1 MAIIIDKPMRMS
13 LFAALILA
21 MIPARAFAVDIF
33 AQQAMMIDYRTGS
46 VLLSKNAD
54 ELMAPSSMS
63 KLMTIYLL
71 FEALKHGTVK
81 LNDSF
86 PVSEKAW
93 RMGGSKMFVKVGDRV
108 RVEDLI
114 RGIII
119 QSGND
124 ACVVVAEGLART
136 EAGFADAMTSKGREL
151 GLKHSN
157 FKNASGWP
165 DPEHLMTA
173 EDLAILS
180 RRLIADFPEYYHYFG
195 ETEFTF
201 NGITQPNRNILL
213 ERNLGV
219 DGLKTGHTEAGGF
232 GIVISGTR
240 EGRRLILA
248 INGLNSMK
256 ERIEEAGRLLD
267 WGFREYENVALFKAN
282 ELVTDVPVW
291 LGDKPQVAM
300 SIGQGVELTVLKRAR
315 KTMKVAVEMDSP
327 ISAPIAK
334 GAVIGKLVVS
344 GPEIE
349 SREYPLRAVETIDRL
364 GFFGRLIA
372 AFKYIVWGPN
382 G

>member
-1 MAIIIDKPMRMS
+1 MPLFLRMTI
-13 LFAALILA
+13 LAALALA
-21 MIPARAFAVDIF
+21 LPLRAQAMDTN
-33 AQQAMMIDYRTGS
+33 AQQAVMIDYRTGA

-71 FEALKHGTVK
+71 FEALKRGSVK
-81 LNDSF
+81 LDDGF
-86 PVSEKAW
+86 AVSEKAW

-124 ACVVVAEGLART
+124 ACVVVAEGLAHS
-136 EAGFADAMTSKGREL
+136 EAGFADDMTAKGQAL

-173 EDLAILS
+173 EDLAILA

-195 ETEFTF
+195 ETEFTYG
-201 NGITQPNRNILL
+201 GITQPNRNLLL

-240 EGRRLILA
+240 EGKRLILA
-248 INGLNSMK
+248 INGLSSMK

-267 WGFREYENVALFKAN
+267 WGFREFDNVALFKAG
-282 ELVTDVPVW
+282 EVVTEVPVW
-291 LGDKPQVAM
+291 LGDRPQVAM
-300 SIGQGVELTVLKRAR
+300 SIGQGVELTVPKRAR
-315 KTMKVAVEMDSP
+315 KGMKVAVEMMSP
-327 ISAPIAK
+327 VSAPVPK

-344 GPEIE
+344 GPELQTL
-349 SREYPLRAVETIDRL
+349 EYPLRATEPVDRL
-364 GFFGRLIA
+364 GFFGRLVA

>member
-1 MAIIIDKPMRMS
+1 MPLFLRMT
-13 LFAALILA
+13 ILA
-21 MIPARAFAVDIF
+21 VLALTIPFRAQAMDTN
-33 AQQAMMIDYRTGS
+33 AQQAVMIDYRTGA

-63 KLMTIYLL
+63 KLMTIYML
-71 FEALKHGTVK
+71 FDAVK
-81 LNDSF
+81 RGAVRLDDSF
-86 PVSEKAW
+86 AVSQKAW
-93 RMGGSKMFVKVGDRV
+93 RMGGSKMFVKVGDKV
-108 RVEDLI
+108 RVEDLV

-124 ACVVVAEGLART
+124 ACVVVAEGLAHS
-136 EAGFADAMTSKGREL
+136 EASFADDMTAKGHAL

-173 EDLAILS
+173 EDLAILA

-195 ETEFTF
+195 ETEFTYG
-201 NGITQPNRNILL
+201 GITQPNRNLLL

-240 EGRRLILA
+240 EGKRLILA
-248 INGLNSMK
+248 VNGLSSMK

-267 WGFREYENVALFKAN
+267 WGFREYDNVALFKAG
-282 ELVTDVPVW
+282 EVVTEAPVW
-291 LGDKPQVAM
+291 LGDRPQVAM
-300 SIGQGVELTVLKRAR
+300 AISQRVELTVPKRAR
-315 KTMKVAVEMDSP
+315 KGMKVAVEMMSP
-327 ISAPIAK
+327 VSAPVAK

-344 GPEIE
+344 GPELQTL
-349 SREYPLRAVETIDRL
+349 EYPLRATEPVDRL
-364 GFFGRLIA
+364 GFFGRLVA

>member
-1 MAIIIDKPMRMS
+1 MKALSRL
-13 LFAALILA
+13 LFLLVLA
-21 MIPARAFAVDIF
+21 TGLAPLPVWAMDTN
-33 AQQAMMIDYRTGS
+33 AQQAMMIDYRTGA
-46 VLLSKNAD
+46 VLLAKNAD

-71 FEALKHGTVK
+71 FEAIKRGAVK
-81 LNDSF
+81 LDDTF

-93 RMGGSKMFVKVGDRV
+93 RMQGSKMFVKVGERV

-124 ACVVVAEGLART
+124 ACVVVAEALGHT
-136 EAGFADAMTSKGREL
+136 EASFADEMTAKGQAI

-173 EDLAILS
+173 EDLAILA
-180 RRLIADFPEYYHYFG
+180 RHLVADFPEFYHYFG

-201 NGITQPNRNILL
+201 GGITQPNRNLLL
-213 ERNLGV
+213 ERNLGI

-240 EGRRLILA
+240 EGRRLILVV
-248 INGLNSMK
+248 NGLSSMK
-256 ERIEEAGRLLD
+256 ERLEEAGRLLD
-267 WGFREYENVALFKAN
+267 WGFREYENVALFKN
-282 ELVTDVPVW
+282 NDVVTDVPVW
-291 LGDKPQVAM
+291 LGDRPLVGMA
-300 SIGQGVELTVLKRAR
+300 IGQNVELTVPKRAR
-315 KTMKVAVEMDSP
+315 KGMKVTVEMNSP
-327 ISAPIAK
+327 VSAPVAK

-344 GPEIE
+344 GPELE
-349 SREYPLRAVETIDRL
+349 TREYPLKAVEPVERL
-364 GFFGRLIA
+364 GFFGRLVA

>member
-1 MAIIIDKPMRMS
+1 MRK
-13 LFAALILA
+13 LAFPFFLAAFLA
-21 MIPARAFAVDIF
+21 AVSPSRLWAMDAN
-33 AQQAMMIDYRTGS
+33 AQQAMMIDYRTGA
-46 VLLSKNAD
+46 VLLAKNAD
-54 ELMAPSSMS
+54 ELMPPSSMS

-71 FEALKHGTVK
+71 FEALKHGEVK
-81 LNDSF
+81 MDDAL
-86 PVSEKAW
+86 PVSERAW
-93 RMGGSKMFVKVGDRV
+93 RMGGSKMFVKAGERV

-136 EAGFADAMTSKGREL
+136 EASFADEMTAKGRQL
-151 GLKHSN
+151 GLRNSN

-173 EDLAILS
+173 EDLAILA

-201 NGITQPNRNILL
+201 GGITQPNRNLLL

-240 EGRRLILA
+240 EGRRLILVV
-248 INGLNSMK
+248 NGLSSMK
-256 ERIEEAGRLLD
+256 ERVAEASRLLD
-267 WGFREYENVALFKAN
+267 WGFREYDNVALFKQG
-282 ELVTDVPVW
+282 EIVTDVPVW
-291 LGDKPQVAM
+291 LGDKPVASM
-300 SIGQGVELTVLKRAR
+300 AIPQSLEITLPKRAKR
-315 KTMKVAVEMDSP
+315 GLKVAVEMDSP

-334 GAVIGKLVVS
+334 GAIIGKLVVS

-349 SREYPLRAVETIDRL
+349 TRELPLKATETIDRL

>member
-1 MAIIIDKPMRMS
+1 MSILFRLILLAVVVAGLAPMR
-13 LFAALILA
+13 ALA
-21 MIPARAFAVDIF
+21 MDTN
-33 AQQAMMIDYRTGS
+33 AQQAMMIDYRTGA
-46 VLLSKNAD
+46 VLLAKNAD

-71 FEALKHGTVK
+71 FDALKRGAVK
-81 LNDSF
+81 LDDSF
-86 PVSEKAW
+86 AVSEKAW

-124 ACVVVAEGLART
+124 ACVVVAEGLAHT
-136 EAGFADAMTSKGREL
+136 EASFADEMTSKGQAM

-173 EDLAILS
+173 EDLAILA
-180 RRLIADFPEYYHYFG
+180 RHLIADFPEFYHYFG

-201 NGITQPNRNILL
+201 GGITQPNRNLLL

-240 EGRRLILA
+240 EGRRLILVV
-248 INGLNSMK
+248 NGLSSMK
-256 ERIEEAGRLLD
+256 ERVEEAGRLLD
-267 WGFREYENVALFKAN
+267 WGFREYENVALFKTG
-282 ELVTDVPVW
+282 EVVTEAPVW
-291 LGDKPQVAM
+291 LGDKPQVNMA
-300 SIGQGVELTVLKRAR
+300 IGQSVELTVPKRAR
-315 KTMKVAVEMDSP
+315 KGMKVAVEMVSP
-327 ISAPIAK
+327 ISAPIPK

-344 GPEIE
+344 GPELPTL
-349 SREYPLRAVETIDRL
+349 EYPLKATEPVDRL
-364 GFFGRLIA
+364 GFFGRLVA

>member
-1 MAIIIDKPMRMS
+1 MS
-13 LFAALILA
+13 ILKKRFWIAALFAALVPVRSWA
-21 MIPARAFAVDIF
+21 MDTN
-33 AQQAMMIDYRTGS
+33 AQQAIMIDYRTGA
-46 VLLSKNAD
+46 VLLAKNAD
-54 ELMAPSSMS
+54 ELMPPSSMS

-71 FEALKHGTVK
+71 FEALKRGTVK
-81 LNDSF
+81 LDDSF

-108 RVEDLI
+108 KVEDLI

-124 ACVVVAEGLART
+124 ACVVVAEGLAHT
-136 EAGFADAMTSKGREL
+136 EASFADDMTAKGLAL

-157 FKNASGWP
+157 FKNSSGWP

-173 EDLAILS
+173 EDLAILA
-180 RRLIADFPEYYHYFG
+180 RRLIADFPELYHYFG

-201 NGITQPNRNILL
+201 GGITQPNRNLLL

-219 DGLKTGHTEAGGF
+219 DGLKTGHTEAGGY

-240 EGRRLILA
+240 EGRRLILVV
-248 INGLNSMK
+248 NGLSSMK
-256 ERIEEAGRLLD
+256 ERVEEAGRLLD
-267 WGFREYENVALFKAN
+267 WGFREYENVALFKQG
-282 ELVTDVPVW
+282 EVVTDVPVW
-291 LGDKPQVAM
+291 LGDKPLASM
-300 SIGQGVELTVLKRAR
+300 AIGQSLEITLPRRAQR
-315 KTMKVAVEMDSP
+315 GLKVAVEMESP

-349 SREYPLRAVETIDRL
+349 KREIPLKATETIDRL
-364 GFFGRLIA
+364 GFFGRLVA